1 MDKNQPNELKAL
13 QISTP
18 CPCCSQRMIL
28 AGLRCE
34 NCGVKLEGPFQAH
47 EFMFLSDEDLQFLR
61 IFIQFEGRVRDMEA
75 PLGLSYPTIRNRIT
89 EFKERLF
96 NQSAVFFNESQKN
109 KTLDQKNPLEVLAD
123 LDDGNLSYE
132 AALAAIRNNKKGKK

>member
-89 EFKERLF
+89 EF
-96 NQSAVFFNESQKN
+96 QKN